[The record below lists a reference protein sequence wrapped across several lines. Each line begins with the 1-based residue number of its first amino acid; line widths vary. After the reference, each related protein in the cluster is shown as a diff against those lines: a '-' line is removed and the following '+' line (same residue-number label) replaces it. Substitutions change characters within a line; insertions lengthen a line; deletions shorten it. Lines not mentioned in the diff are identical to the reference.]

1 MTVLSQTKCIEASV
15 AAGRPAPTRSVF
27 RLLASAAIAASMAT
41 GALAQS
47 AYEKLVAASRAEM
60 DAKGG
65 LLKFAL
71 DWPESDTKAV
81 IPGFMKEYP
90 FVKKVDYIREN
101 GVGPFGRYL
110 LSIQQGDAVPYDFMH
125 VAEEYEGQYLS
136 TGAFIKPLFDYA
148 ELDKS
153 IPADWPHI
161 DEAAKDPR
169 GYYLSISAVVR
180 GIAWNTRMV
189 PPANE
194 PKSWADCLDPKWKGK
209 IVVDSRNKL
218 QAFQFDPVERP
229 RQLAWI
235 KGLIENK
242 VTFIDGQASVLQR
255 VAAGEFPIACA
266 VNFQTTQRMI
276 DEGTKVLKF
285 GLMDPVPLEV
295 GSRVFVGKWSKA
307 PATTQLFTLWV
318 ATAGQS
324 LLDKTAYRGFPDEPG
339 NRLYEAAHGKRIIS
353 CPPECLARLE
363 EFEKEWSSLIGVST
377 AK

>member
-1 MTVLSQTKCIEASV
+1 MRRTILTSLAAFSV
-15 AAGRPAPTRSVF
+15 ALTLSG
-27 RLLASAAIAASMAT
+27 AAVAKDP
-41 GALAQS
+41 
-47 AYEKLVAASRAEM
+47 YDKLVAAAKAEM

-65 LLKFAL
+65 VLKFAL
-71 DWPESDTKAV
+71 DWPDSDTKAV
-81 IPGFMKEYP
+81 NPEFMKAYP
-90 FVKKVDYIREN
+90 FVKKIDYVREN

-110 LSIQQGDAVPYDFMH
+110 LSIQQGEAVPYDFMH

-136 TGAFIKPLFDYA
+136 TGAFIKPLFSYD
-148 ELDKS
+148 ELDQS
-153 IPADWPHI
+153 LPDGWPHI
-161 DEAAKDPR
+161 DDAAKDPR

-194 PKSWADCLDPKWKGK
+194 PKSWAECLDPKWKGK

-218 QAFQFDPVERP
+218 QAFQYDPVERP

-235 KGLIENK
+235 KGLVDNK
-242 VTFIDGQASVLQR
+242 VTFIDGQAAVLQR
-255 VAAGEFPIACA
+255 VAAGEFPVACA

-285 GLMDPVPLEV
+285 GLVDPVPLEV
-295 GSRVFVGKWSKA
+295 GSRVFIGKWSKA

-318 ATAGQS
+318 ATAGQH

-339 NRLYEAAHGKRIIS
+339 NRLYESAHGKKIVS